1 MRAVGEHS
9 VVHTISPETNL
20 LEHLHY
26 WRAARGS
33 ARWWLMLRRQPPR
46 AAPPPGTYLPLARVA
61 LCLDCETCFDIGA
74 AGCPACGS
82 GTLAAIGR
90 FLVGTS
96 PKGGPAAADRH
107 DPQSDTHVGKRIV
120 FVVSRDERKRK
131 LYEQLKRAFAG
142 DAGVQ
147 VVLDRRVRERRAQSG
162 RPTVEHRQRDRRT
175 RRRVDDRV
183 QTVGLALVW
192 LGAAGP
198 DSNARLV
205 RRGEAEADR

>member
-1 MRAVGEHS
+1 
-9 VVHTISPETNL
+9 
-20 LEHLHY
+20 
-26 WRAARGS
+26 
-33 ARWWLMLRRQPPR
+33 MLRRQPPR
-46 AAPPPGTYLPLARVA
+46 ATTPPGTYLPLARVA

-82 GTLAAIGR
+82 ETLAAIGR

-96 PKGGPAAADRH
+96 PKEPPAAADRH
-107 DPQSDTHVGKRIV
+107 DPQSDAHVGKRIL
-120 FVVSRDERKRK
+120 FVVSRDERKRR

-142 DAGVQ
+142 DGGVQ
-147 VVLDRRVRERRAQSG
+147 VVLDRRVRERRVRERRAQSD
-162 RPTVEHRQRDRRT
+162 RPTVEQRQSDRRL

-198 DSNARLV
+198 DSSSRLV
-205 RRGEAEADR
+205 RQGEAEANR